1 MSAEVLSHTQDE
13 IWNDLKMT
21 TFTVKNPY
29 QHIGKYFC
37 STSEGIESLNQVE
50 FIETQSSIWS
60 QWSEWGKCELV
71 GEEIVKRVRFDEQN
85 KRRQIQKRFCRCSD
99 LKELPRPRYVHIL
112 GIKVQNLKFDFNTSG
127 THI

>member
-37 STSEGIESLNQVE
+37 STSDGIESLNQVE

-60 QWSEWGKCELV
+60 QWSEWSKCEV
-71 GEEIVKRVRFDEQN
+71 VREEKVKRVRFDEKN
-85 KRRQIQKRFCRCSD
+85 TKRRQIQKRFCRCSD
-99 LKELPRPRYVHIL
+99 LKELPHPRYMYLISLVFI
-112 GIKVQNLKFDFNTSG
+112 F
-127 THI
+127 